1 MNRRLAP
8 PGAALLILLVGGAC
22 GSAPPRISG
31 TSDPSA
37 QSKFG
42 VEMARRGL
50 WNEALFRFEQARR
63 QRPNDAELLND
74 LAISYE
80 AVGRFD
86 DADDTY
92 AEAVR
97 AEPSNR
103 QIRSNY
109 AKFREFYQNYR
120 PTAPAG
126 EATEEAGDEGSAKA
140 GVEAGS

>member
-1 MNRRLAP
+1 MNRRFAP
-8 PGAALLILLVGGAC
+8 PGAALLILLVAGAC
-22 GSAPPRISG
+22 GSAPPRTSG
-31 TSDPSA
+31 TSDAVA
-37 QSKFG
+37 QSRFG

-63 QRPNDAELLND
+63 QHPGDAELLND

-97 AEPSNR
+97 AAPSNR

-120 PTAPAG
+120 PPEPA
-126 EATEEAGDEGSAKA
+126 EETAGDADAESSDASA
-140 GVEAGS
+140 EAGS

>member
-8 PGAALLILLVGGAC
+8 PVAALLFLLVGGAC
-22 GSAPPRISG
+22 GSAPPRTSG
-31 TSDPSA
+31 TSDPGSQA
-37 QSKFG
+37 RFG

-50 WNEALFRFEQARR
+50 WNEALFRFEQAHRE
-63 QRPNDAELLND
+63 RPTDARLLND

-86 DADDTY
+86 DADDAY

-97 AEPSNR
+97 AEPGNR

-109 AKFREFYQNYR
+109 TKFREFYQNYR
-120 PTAPAG
+120 PPEATSDEGGDESPAAPAG
-126 EATEEAGDEGSAKA
+126 AS
-140 GVEAGS
+140 S

>member
-1 MNRRLAP
+1 MIRRLAP

-22 GSAPPRISG
+22 GSAPPRTSG
-31 TSDPSA
+31 TSDPSSQA
-37 QSKFG
+37 RFG

-50 WNEALFRFEQARR
+50 WNEALFRFEQARG

-86 DADDTY
+86 DADDAY

-97 AEPSNR
+97 AEPGNR

-120 PTAPAG
+120 PP
-126 EATEEAGDEGSAKA
+126 EEAAPESPDETGSADAEPDA
-140 GVEAGS
+140 GATS